1 MNNPVEDIDNLIDSL
16 TSLKRAINKFNRNSY
31 IVKIHNEIDNDGF
44 KLFIF
49 NTTKKDFNK
58 LTKKQKCI
66 LDPFYNPHYDDVD
79 MYIGIYLHKIKPK
92 TIKDLILIINRIFE
106 CLNPETPKRVNFK
119 NIVN

>member
-49 NTTKKDFNK
+49 NTTKKK
-58 LTKKQKCI
+58 
-66 LDPFYNPHYDDVD
+66 
-79 MYIGIYLHKIKPK
+79 
-92 TIKDLILIINRIFE
+92 ILIN
-106 CLNPETPKRVNFK
+106 
-119 NIVN
+119 